1 MAHEQLIPGE
11 SDVLEFIGRQG
22 KTPAQILDRFPL
34 CNPERLVRFDL
45 IRRLSSEG
53 PEARFPG
60 TPPAPTAIYYVLT
73 DRGAEAIGLD
83 PRRLHAA

>member
-11 SDVLEFIGRQG
+11 SDVLEFIGRHG
-22 KTPAQILDRFPL
+22 KTPAQILERFPL
-34 CNPERLVRFDL
+34 CDPERLVRFDL
-45 IRRLSSEG
+45 IRRLSIELSET
-53 PEARFPG
+53 RFPG
-60 TPPAPTAIYYVLT
+60 APATPTAIYYVLT